1 MKCSPDSVCVVGE
14 KLVEE
19 GKGGAGAAKEET
31 TNKIK
36 KYEFFSE

>member
-1 MKCSPDSVCVVGE
+1 VCVVGE

-19 GKGGAGAAKEET
+19 GGAGTAKEET

>member
-1 MKCSPDSVCVVGE
+1 VCVVGE

-19 GKGGAGAAKEET
+19 GKGAGAAKEET